1 MNCIENYCEFFSSL
15 TSDFDDEL
23 FEQYFA
29 SDSLFQDPFQHVQGR
44 KKIIAVFRHMFKTLE
59 NPRFVIKESLLNE
72 NSGYIRWEFFYNSK
86 SFEGMSHV
94 VFDENALV
102 TSHIDYWDAASNVYE
117 HIPILGS
124 LLRLIKTKIIAS
136 S

>member
-1 MNCIENYCEFFSSL
+1 MNCIENYCKFFSSL

-29 SDSLFQDPFQHVQGR
+29 SDSLFQDPFQRVQGR
-44 KKIIAVFRHMFKTLE
+44 KEIIAIFRHMFKTLE

-94 VFDENALV
+94 VFDQNSLV